1 MTQPLTRRLAL
12 VLMMLYVCAPQADA
26 EAQWNDY
33 VNREGRLL
41 VALPCAPVWK
51 AEDVPRKGA
60 DASYRSHIG
69 MCKAG
74 DETYLVG
81 WVDYEAGYAPEVQGE
96 LAANRD
102 NTIKGI
108 EGAQLLT
115 STSVSY
121 QGLPGM
127 DFTARIGARHLTS
140 RVLLQ
145 GRRPYQLLIVTP
157 LDADRSRNIS
167 RFLTSF
173 QLIAE

>member
-1 MTQPLTRRLAL
+1 MTRPLTRRFAL
-12 VLMMLYVCAPQADA
+12 VLVMLYVCTPQTGAQ
-26 EAQWNDY
+26 AQWNDY

-51 AEDVPRKGA
+51 AEDVPRAGT
-60 DASYRSHIG
+60 DAAYRSHIG
-69 MCKAG
+69 MCNAG

-81 WVDYEAGYAPEVQGE
+81 WVDYEAGYAPDVQGE

-108 EGAQLLT
+108 QGALMLT
-115 STSVSY
+115 STSVTY

-127 DFTARIGARHLTS
+127 DFTARVGAKHLTS

-145 GRRPYQLLIVTP
+145 GSRPYQLLVVTP
-157 LDADRSRNIS
+157 LDADRSRNIT

-173 QLIAE
+173 QLLAE